1 MPIKQPTNFLVAQKV
16 KFRSKNELEL
26 GSQRDCIWPNLESS
40 QFLKLEEEVHIDTA
54 PRILPEA
61 L

>member
-1 MPIKQPTNFLVAQKV
+1 MPSKQPTNFLVAQKV
-16 KFRSKNELEL
+16 KVRSKNEL
-26 GSQRDCIWPNLESS
+26 GSQRDYIWPNLESF
-40 QFLKLEEEVHIDTA
+40 QFLKLEEEVHIDTV